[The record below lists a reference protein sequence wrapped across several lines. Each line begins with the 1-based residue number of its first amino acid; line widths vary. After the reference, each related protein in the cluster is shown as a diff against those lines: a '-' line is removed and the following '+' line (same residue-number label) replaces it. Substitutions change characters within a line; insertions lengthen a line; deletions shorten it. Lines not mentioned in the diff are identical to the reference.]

1 MNFAKFLRA
10 PFFKE
15 HLWWL
20 LLNVVNAWPKMNVV
34 GFIGCPVCYLNT
46 QFYQIQA
53 SYMVII
59 GFMLCSR
66 ESYRSNTLVLAPNI
80 TDLTLF
86 EIFKFKFSYSY
97 VAHPRK
103 VITELVSY
111 RENGQLLSCLTI
123 SV

>member
-1 MNFAKFLRA
+1 MNFVKFLRA
-10 PFFKE
+10 PFFKK

-20 LLNVVNAWPKMNVV
+20 LLNVANAWPKMNVV
-34 GFIGCPVCYLNT
+34 DFTGCPVYYLNT

-59 GFMLCSR
+59 GFMLCIC
-66 ESYRSNTLVLAPNI
+66 ESYRNNTLVLAPNI

-86 EIFKFKFSYSY
+86 ETFKFKFSYCY

-103 VITELVSY
+103 LITELVSY
-111 RENGQLLSCLTI
+111 RENGQLLSCLTT